1 MLSAGFAQATSS
13 TLNLKASNNCQNIC
27 RFLTHHLPSEPCA
40 LSRHEGVMDET
51 TVQRYI
57 SLHFS
62 K

>member
-40 LSRHEGVMDET
+40 LGRHEGVMNET
-51 TVQRYI
+51 TAQGYI
-57 SLHFS
+57 LLLFA